1 MVLNA
6 PMMKFYNGNE
16 VPSFGL
22 GTWKVSI
29 ITDDIYAHIEWN
41 NMEFTLLNLFAY
53 KKRHR

>member
-53 KKRHR
+53 KKKT